1 LKWVEVSQVG
11 AGRGNSGGLS
21 EYAKQLGKNRGNLT
35 QYRAAA
41 QVVKHLENCLTLNNF
56 TCLIADYM
64 DKAGHLYY
72 ISQAPSTLWPLLCER
87 LITNEWSVNETKDV
101 INYIKESEIPSRWE

>member
-1 LKWVEVSQVG
+1 
-11 AGRGNSGGLS
+11 
-21 EYAKQLGKNRGNLT
+21 
-35 QYRAAA
+35 
-41 QVVKHLENCLTLNNF
+41 
-56 TCLIADYM
+56 M